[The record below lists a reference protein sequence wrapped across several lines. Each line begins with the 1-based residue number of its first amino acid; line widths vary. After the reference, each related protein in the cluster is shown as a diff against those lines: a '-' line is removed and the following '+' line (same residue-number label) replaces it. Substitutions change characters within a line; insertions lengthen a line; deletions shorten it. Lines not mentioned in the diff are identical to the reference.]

1 LFFPAPQPLPALHR
15 QGLFLSATD
24 EADVALRVWPMLT
37 WPMVETL
44 SHKEARR
51 IALAAQ
57 GFADRRPASPTRR
70 HLVAT
75 IERLA
80 LLQIDS
86 VNVVS
91 RSHYLPLFSRLGP
104 YPRPLLEDLAWGAK
118 PKLFEYWGHEASL
131 MPLDLQPLLR
141 WRMDDAREGVGV
153 WKNVAKFLA
162 GHRPFIDKVLDAI
175 RERGP
180 LSAGDL
186 DIGERG
192 AGGWWG
198 WSEAKRAT
206 ECLFWAGELTTATR
220 RGTFERVYGLP
231 EAVLPAAIW
240 SAPTPT
246 RGEAHRIL
254 LGRAARAMGVAT
266 ERDLRDYFRMG
277 LADARRGVAELVE
290 TGELTPVEVKG
301 WDQLAYL
308 ATDARRPRK
317 VTANALLSP
326 FDSLIWF
333 RERAERL
340 FDIRIRLEI
349 YTPAHKRTHGYYVL
363 PFLQGEAITARV
375 DLKADRKAG
384 VLRVL
389 SAHRELSA
397 NTATP
402 STLAA
407 ELRLMARWL
416 GLSGVAVAAHGDLAP
431 SLAAETADD

>member
-1 LFFPAPQPLPALHR
+1 
-15 QGLFLSATD
+15 
-24 EADVALRVWPMLT
+24 
-37 WPMVETL
+37 MVETL
-44 SHKEARR
+44 SHKQARR

-57 GFADRRPASPTRR
+57 GFADKRPTTPTRR
-70 HLVAT
+70 HLTAT

-91 RSHYLPLFSRLGP
+91 RSHYLPLFSRLGA
-104 YPRPLLEDLAWGAK
+104 YPRALLEELAWGRK
-118 PKLFEYWGHEASL
+118 PTLFEYWGHEASL

-141 WRMDDAREGVGV
+141 WRMDDARQGVGV

-162 GHRPFIDKVLDAI
+162 GHRPFIDKALAAI
-175 RERGP
+175 HERGP
-180 LSAGDL
+180 LSAGEL
-186 DIGERG
+186 ELGERG
-192 AGGWWG
+192 QGGWWG

-231 EAVLPAAIW
+231 EEVLPKAIL
-240 SAPTPT
+240 SAPTPS
-246 RGEAHRIL
+246 RAEAHRVL
-254 LGRAARAMGVAT
+254 LRRAARAMGVAT

-277 LADARRGVAELVE
+277 VADAKRGVAELVE
-290 TGELTPVEVKG
+290 AGDLVPVEVQG
-301 WDQLAYL
+301 WDQPAYL
-308 ATDARRPRK
+308 APDARRPRSVK
-317 VTANALLSP
+317 ANALLSP
-326 FDSLIWF
+326 FDNLIWF

-340 FDIRIRLEI
+340 FDVRIRLEI

-384 VLRVL
+384 LLRVL
-389 SAHRELSA
+389 SAHREPDADSA
-397 NTATP
+397 TAP
-402 STLAA
+402 VLAA

-416 GLSGVAVAAHGDLAP
+416 GLAGVAVAARGDLSP
-431 SLAAETADD
+431 DLAGEVAEH

>member
-1 LFFPAPQPLPALHR
+1 
-15 QGLFLSATD
+15 
-24 EADVALRVWPMLT
+24 
-37 WPMVETL
+37 MVETL
-44 SHKEARR
+44 SHKQARR

-57 GFADRRPASPTRR
+57 GFAEPRPATPTRR

-91 RSHYLPLFSRLGP
+91 RSHYLPLFSRLGA
-104 YPRPLLEDLAWGAK
+104 YARPLLEDLAWGKK
-118 PKLFEYWGHEASL
+118 PALFEYWGHEASL

-141 WRMDDAREGVGV
+141 WRMDDARQGVGV

-162 GHRPFIDKVLDAI
+162 EHRPFIDTALAAI
-175 RERGP
+175 RARGP
-180 LSAGDL
+180 LSAGEL
-186 DIGERG
+186 EMGERG
-192 AGGWWG
+192 RAGWWE

-231 EAVLPAAIW
+231 EKVLPKAVW
-240 SAPTPT
+240 SAPTPP
-246 RGEAHRIL
+246 RDEAHRIL
-254 LGRAARAMGVAT
+254 LRRAARAMGVAT

-277 LADARRGVAELVE
+277 VAEARRGVSELVE
-290 TGELTPVEVKG
+290 AGDLIPVEVLG
-301 WDQLAYL
+301 WNQPAYL
-308 ATDARRPRK
+308 TPNARRPRAVK
-317 VTANALLSP
+317 ANALLSP
-326 FDSLIWF
+326 FDNLIWF

-340 FDIRIRLEI
+340 FDVRIRLEI
-349 YTPAHKRTHGYYVL
+349 YTPAPKRTHGYYVL

-389 SAHRELSA
+389 SAHREPAA
-397 NTATP
+397 NAATVP
-402 STLAA
+402 ALAA
-407 ELRLMARWL
+407 ELRLMAGWL
-416 GLSGVAVAAHGDLAP
+416 GLAGVAVAPSGDLAS
-431 SLAAETADD
+431 SLAEQTADD